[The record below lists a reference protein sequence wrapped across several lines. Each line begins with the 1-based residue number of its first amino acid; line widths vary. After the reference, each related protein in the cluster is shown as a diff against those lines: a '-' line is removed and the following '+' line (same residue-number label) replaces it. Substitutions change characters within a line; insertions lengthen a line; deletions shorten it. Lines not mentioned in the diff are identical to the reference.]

1 MPLFEIDDLTVSFP
15 TSGRSSESAAAPVVR
30 GLRLEVDRGETVAI
44 VGESGSGKSVSLLAA
59 TRLLAGADVTGSV
72 RFDGRDLLGL
82 SERELRRVLGRQI
95 GFVFQDPQSNLHP
108 FKTIGAQIDEVLRV
122 HTKQRKAQRRKR
134 VEELLAEVGIPRP
147 HEAYDGYPAQF
158 SGGMRQRVMIAIA
171 IALNPALIIAD
182 EPTTALDVGVQASIL
197 ALLTRLQDDYGTAIV
212 FVSHDLAVVHS
223 IADTVLVI
231 RDGVVVESG
240 PRERIYTDPQHPY
253 TRDLLDA
260 SRLHSLDPA
269 VLPDT
274 SPVESRPPLLEVDGL
289 VASYPTRRSGRRTV
303 VDDLSFTIAPGEI
316 VGLVGESGSGKS
328 TIGRIVAGL
337 QYADSGVITLAG
349 HRFPT
354 GVRSGIPALDTDA
367 RGAVQL
373 IFQDP
378 YASLNPR
385 RRIRD
390 AIAEPLRTRRVDPT
404 RIDRLV
410 AGAAARAQLPE
421 DLLDRLPAHLSGGQR
436 QRVAIARALVV
447 GPQLIVADEALSA
460 LDVTTGREIISL
472 LVASARDADTAILFI
487 THDLGVVAGIAHR
500 VIVLDPDGH
509 AEIGDTR
516 TVFTDPASEYT
527 RRLLAAVPQIEA
539 RAS

>member
-15 TSGRSSESAAAPVVR
+15 TSGRSSESTAAPVVR

-59 TRLLAGADVTGSV
+59 TRLLPGADVTGSV

-82 SERELRRVLGRQI
+82 SERELRRVLGRRI

-122 HTKQRKAQRRKR
+122 HTRQRKAQRRKR

-197 ALLTRLQDDYGTAIV
+197 ALLTRLQDEYGTAIV

-260 SRLHSLDPA
+260 SRLHSLDPDI
-269 VLPDT
+269 LPDV
-274 SPVESRPPLLEVDGL
+274 SPVESRPPLLVVDGL
-289 VASYPTRRSGRRTV
+289 AASYPARRSGRRTV

-337 QYADSGVITLAG
+337 QYADSGAITLAG

-354 GVRSGIPALDTDA
+354 GVRAGIPTLDTAA

-404 RIDRLV
+404 QIDRLV
-410 AGAAARAQLPE
+410 AEAAARAQLSE

-447 GPQLIVADEALSA
+447 RPQLIVADEALSA

-500 VIVLDPDGH
+500 VIVLDPDGQ

-516 TVFTDPASEYT
+516 TVFTDPASDYT